1 MGSRRLNRSWIM
13 VLGGKEVLS
22 SPDKRFL
29 CYSTFSCRVRVLFC
43 VRWMQYWS
51 AQGVPAVCCAGTGG
65 GGSRWFKVG
74 GQRLCTKVEPQGL
87 SSPAWDL
94 RKVYDLLLALLWGH
108 LRFPGRGAGA
118 RHTTPAGGQRL
129 EASKDMGSQGT
140 VHKMTIRVSYL
151 ECMGGGG
158 GEGWDNNLERSLE
171 SNLVMTEPFICVGL
185 QERSQFP
192 IFQELPTCH
201 VEWFSTISS
210 LMVPPASVV
219 GWGAWSPY
227 TWRPETA
234 SEWYSRQ
241 VFGC

>member
-43 VRWMQYWS
+43 VKWMQYWS

-65 GGSRWFKVG
+65 GGSRRFKVG
-74 GQRLCTKVEPQGL
+74 GQRLCTKVEPRAVL
-87 SSPAWDL
+87 TSWDFSQ
-94 RKVYDLLLALLWGH
+94 VYDLLLPLLWGH
-108 LRFPGRGAGA
+108 LHFPGRGAGA
-118 RHTTPAGGQRL
+118 RHTTPAGDQRL
-129 EASKDMGSQGT
+129 EASKDLDPKGLSTKWPSELAICSVLVAG
-140 VHKMTIRVSYL
+140 VR
-151 ECMGGGG
+151 
-158 GEGWDNNLERSLE
+158 GWDDNLERSLE

-192 IFQELPTCH
+192 IFQELPTCY
-201 VEWFSTISS
+201 VEWFSIITS
-210 LMVPPASVV
+210 LMVPLTSMV

-227 TWRPETA
+227 KWRPETA
-234 SEWYSRQ
+234 SKWYSRQ